1 MGACTFRGKIAPGTE
16 HSMAGNKT
24 TQTTASV
31 DAYLAAIAD
40 PARRADCEALAAL
53 MQKVTNEP
61 PKMWGTAIVGF
72 GNCHYV
78 YDSGR
83 EGDICAAGFSS
94 RKADQPLPARP
105 GQGPGR
111 AAGQARQAQG
121 RRRLRAHQADGR
133 RGRRGARQARGQC
146 RGACEED
153 TRLGSDTRSLGADA
167 AALAARSRS
176 ARLPRGAMLGIA
188 RKRPI
193 LYGWMRSCTSRSE
206 VRR

>member
-1 MGACTFRGKIAPGTE
+1 
-16 HSMAGNKT
+16 MAGNKT

-94 RKADQPLPARP
+94 RKADISLYLRGLDK
-105 GQGPGR
+105 GQDALLAKLGKHKVDGGCLHIKR
-111 AAGQARQAQG
+111 MDDVDAEVLGKLVANAV
-121 RRRLRAHQADGR
+121 AHVKKTHG
-133 RGRRGARQARGQC
+133 
-146 RGACEED
+146 
-153 TRLGSDTRSLGADA
+153 
-167 AALAARSRS
+167 
-176 ARLPRGAMLGIA
+176 
-188 RKRPI
+188 
-193 LYGWMRSCTSRSE
+193 
-206 VRR
+206 